1 MAFPIAFYRE
11 QGGGHWMWQENTVDS
26 FLQMRGTLMSS
37 SSGRWVFL
45 FALLFPFLPGCA
57 ALIAAG
63 VVSGVGTGVA
73 VSQDRRTGG
82 IFVEDEGIEV
92 KSGRRIS
99 EKFGSEVHVNVTSFN
114 RNVLLT
120 GEVPSESAKKE
131 ISSLVMGVENVR
143 NVTNEIIVGGISS
156 FMSRSNDALITSK
169 VKGRFMDAGKFQVN
183 HVKVVTENGVV
194 FLLGM
199 VSREEAESA
208 VEVAS
213 STSGVKKV
221 VKIFEY
227 QS

>member
-1 MAFPIAFYRE
+1 MRRL
-11 QGGGHWMWQENTVDS
+11 GGGWL
-26 FLQMRGTLMSS
+26 FLL
-37 SSGRWVFL
+37 
-45 FALLFPFLPGCA
+45 ALLFPFLPGCA

-82 IFVEDEGIEV
+82 IFVEDEGIEI

-99 EKFGSEVHVNVTSFN
+99 EKFGSNVHVNVTSFN

-120 GEVPSESAKKE
+120 GEVPSEDVKRE
-131 ISSLVMGVENVR
+131 IGDLVTGVENIR
-143 NVTNEIIVGGISS
+143 NVTNEIAVAGISS

-169 VKGRFMDAGKFQVN
+169 VKGRFIDAGRFQVN

-199 VSREEAESA
+199 VSRKEAESA

-213 STSGVKKV
+213 TTSGVKKV
-221 VKIFEY
+221 VKVFEY
-227 QS
+227 QG